1 MLVSDVV
8 CILCL
13 YPTQLAVRIITSPLL
28 ATLHVCHVQMS
39 NSRAACIR
47 MTISSSNVFFFLFLG
62 PNAEESGTQKR
73 YLFEKNDGE

>member
-28 ATLHVCHVQMS
+28 ATLHVCHVQM
-39 NSRAACIR
+39 RA
-47 MTISSSNVFFFLFLG
+47 L
-62 PNAEESGTQKR
+62 PNLLAIVVSVSLATG
-73 YLFEKNDGE
+73 GEMS